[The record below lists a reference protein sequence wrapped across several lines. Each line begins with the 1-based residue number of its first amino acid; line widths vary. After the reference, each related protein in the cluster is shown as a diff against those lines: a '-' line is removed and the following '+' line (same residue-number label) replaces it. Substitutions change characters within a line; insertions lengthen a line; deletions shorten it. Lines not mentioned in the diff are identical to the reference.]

1 MIVIHQWFSNDC
13 CHKSTFAS
21 SKQSKCLLSTVFA
34 AFFSLTKAQKIAE
47 QTARLRR
54 PVLAPFMAMA
64 IMLLYGY
71 YMVIIWLNKSY
82 IYIHNVWWSIMNQHP
97 SSIIIVIL
105 NWSKT
110 MKNLLWLSH
119 IKQRFPPSCLKLS
132 VAGFS
137 QFIGLNWPC
146 GRHALAALKKDHEQ
160 HEAMSLL

>member
-13 CHKSTFAS
+13 CHKSTFFNS
-21 SKQSKCLLSTVFA
+21 FRGMCGM
-34 AFFSLTKAQKIAE
+34 TKAQKIAE

-54 PVLAPFMAMA
+54 PVLAYHG
-64 IMLLYGY
+64 YG
-71 YMVIIWLNKSY
+71 YMVIIWLLYGYIYIYKLDIDIY
-82 IYIHNVWWSIMNQHP
+82 IYIHNVWWSIINQHP
-97 SSIIIVIL
+97 SSIIIIIL